1 MESVPYALEATQD
14 LIKYYSSA
22 EGNHTETL
30 QTLETALD
38 TYVEELGGPENATIA
53 LQNITEKD
61 LSFEKIDEEGFVNFE
76 EFCQLCRGEKLQKVG
91 CARLLTAP
99 IY

>member
-1 MESVPYALEATQD
+1 MESVPFALEATQD

-22 EGNHTETL
+22 DGNHTETL
-30 QTLETALD
+30 QKLETALD
-38 TYVEELGGPENATIA
+38 AYVEELGGPENATIA
-53 LQNITEKD
+53 LQNITETD

-76 EFCQLCRGEKLQKVG
+76 EFGQLCRGEKLQKVG